1 MKVYFDRKVLIGFFL
16 ALGLLFFLGIYS
28 YTNSRSSNVTGQMVA
43 HTNEVLYHIEKLHS
57 IHLQIESQLMRYLV
71 TADTIFQS
79 DFMQKIDV
87 ARDHYV
93 LLSKKINDNQSQRQR
108 LDSIGLLGRM
118 KVDMIHR
125 VITSR
130 VESLDFAQEIAL
142 SRASLELNN
151 KINDVVARMQ
161 AEEKK
166 LLDARIK
173 EYQDEVSKF
182 YATFLTLVVGSGLI
196 IVVLFITINATLR
209 ARLQAED
216 ALQKTALQVQDLY
229 NNAPCGYHSVDKDGL
244 IVEMNKTWL
253 DWLGLPRNEVV
264 NKKKITDFM
273 TPAGQQEFGTKF
285 KLLKSEGCVNSMEFE
300 VKGPD
305 NKPLYLFLNASGVHD
320 EEGNFLRTRSTVFN
334 ITERHQA
341 EEKVVEVN
349 RELEAFSYSVSHD
362 LRAPLRSINGYS
374 KILEEDYAGQLDQEG
389 NRILQV
395 IRKNALRM
403 GQLIDD
409 LLNFSR
415 LGRKE
420 LEKTMLNM
428 NNLVENVQQELMV
441 NEDGRQVEF
450 NIKPLVEAYGDLS
463 MIRQVWINLI
473 SNALKYSKRQPV
485 SKIEIG
491 CLREEENTVF
501 YIRDN
506 GVGFDMTYADK
517 LFGVFQRLHRIE
529 EFDGTGVGLALVHR
543 IVSRH
548 GGRIWAD
555 AAVNQ
560 GATFFFSIPV
570 QTPM

>member
-28 YTNSRSSNVTGQMVA
+28 YTNSRNSNATGEMVA
-43 HTNEVLYHIEKLHS
+43 QTNEVLYHIEKLHS

-71 TADTIFQS
+71 TADSIFRS
-79 DFMQKIDV
+79 DFMQKIDE

-93 LLSKKINDNQSQRQR
+93 LLSKMVSDNQDQRHR
-108 LDSIGLLGRM
+108 LDSIGLLGRT
-118 KVDMIHR
+118 KVDMINR

-130 VESLDFAQEIAL
+130 LESLDNAQEIAL
-142 SRASLELNN
+142 SKPSLDLTN
-151 KINDVVARMQ
+151 KINDIVARMQ
-161 AEEKK
+161 NEEKR
-166 LLDARIK
+166 LLDNRIR
-173 EYQDEVSKF
+173 EYQEDVAKF
-182 YATFLTLVVGSGLI
+182 NATFLTLVIGSGLI
-196 IVVLFITINATLR
+196 IVVLFITINSTLR

-229 NNAPCGYHSVDKDGL
+229 NNAPCGYHSLNKDGL
-244 IVEMNKTWL
+244 IVEMNQTWL
-253 DWLGLPRNEVV
+253 DWLGLTREEVV
-264 NKKKITDFM
+264 NKKMLTDFM
-273 TPAGQQEFGTKF
+273 TPQSQHEFETKF
-285 KLLKSEGCVNSMEFE
+285 NLLKSQGIVNTMEFE
-300 VKGPD
+300 VEGVD
-305 NKPLYLFLNASGVHD
+305 NKPLYLFLNASGVYD
-320 EEGNFLRTRSTVFN
+320 EDGNFLRTRSTIFN
-334 ITERHQA
+334 ITERHEA
-341 EEKVVEVN
+341 EAKVVEVN

-374 KILEEDYAGQLDQEG
+374 KILEEDYSGQLDQEG

-428 NNLVENVQQELMV
+428 NSLVENVQQELMI
-441 NEDGRQVEF
+441 NENGRQVEF
-450 NIKPLVEAYGDLS
+450 DVKPLPEAYGDLS

-473 SNALKYSKRQPV
+473 SNALKYSKRQDV

-491 CLREEENTVF
+491 SIREEENTVF

-506 GVGFDMTYADK
+506 GVGFDMAYADK

-548 GGRIWAD
+548 GGKIWAN
-555 AAVNQ
+555 AEVNH